1 LLQTESPR
9 RSPRLQ
15 FAHTTPAVLRLQNGR
30 RLRGKLQVVS
40 VTGGLLFLPALVEQ
54 GSRVKLMFLAD
65 AGTILG
71 TAEMLPPVS
80 GSLQPFR
87 FVTLDQDHEHRLRCI
102 IQSSID
108 HNRYEQQSIIR
119 DRAW

>member
-1 LLQTESPR
+1 MLQTESPR

-40 VTGGLLFLPALVEQ
+40 VTGGLLFLPTLVDQ